1 VILGESLSRKVTVAL
16 LLGQYPVIGY
26 LVYTGFFHP
35 VMLVTFVSLFS
46 MKRIFRIFSQPRPR
60 EKPADLAEGVW
71 PLWFV
76 GAAFWFTRRYGGLF
90 LLGLIL
96 DVLFSRL

>member
-1 VILGESLSRKVTVAL
+1 MWNSSTGL
-16 LLGQYPVIGY
+16 LRCFP
-26 LVYTGFFHP
+26 TN
-35 VMLVTFVSLFS
+35 FS
-46 MKRIFRIFSQPRPR
+46 MKRIFRIFSRPRPR

-96 DVLFSRL
+96 DVLLSRL

>member
-1 VILGESLSRKVTVAL
+1 VIA
-16 LLGQYPVIGY
+16 Y

-35 VMLVTFVSLFS
+35 VMLVTFASALSLKRVFQVFS
-46 MKRIFRIFSQPRPR
+46 RPRPTAP
-60 EKPADLAEGVW
+60 PADFPDDVW

-76 GAAFWFTRRYGGLF
+76 GVAFWFTRRYSGFF
-90 LLGLIL
+90 LLGLVL